1 MYDTASSFNQPLNN
15 WDVGNVTNM
24 AGMFYSHSSNNVFNG
39 DISTWDTGKVTNMG
53 TMFHKARYFN
63 QDVSTWDTRKVGN
76 MNAMFKLA
84 QAFNQDIRKWD
95 IEAIKKAVDFDP
107 NRTDVSLNNMF
118 MNATAMLSNY
128 GATATPSISWFETY
142 SSADISYQFNDISL
156 SDITDA
162 SRVSLTSDVEAL
174 YVSQVGSEPSVS
186 ALLSDNSSGNLVVS
200 VNVRFVADINNAYI
214 VHRMTNYT
222 DEAKPLVEGKVQEHS
237 GISSAVLNSSHTPT
251 INVSQ
256 EDLGNTTFA
265 TFIANICFPGNTP
278 VLTDQGE
285 VAIEKLDLTKHTIR
299 KRSIVAVT
307 KVKYTDKHLICI
319 EKDSFGKNIPC
330 RRTVTTGDHEI
341 FYKGMMVAAKKF
353 VNLVDGVRKV
363 KYTGDI
369 LYNVLLKTHDKM
381 MVNNMIVET
390 LNPSSIIAQAY
401 MATASLSED
410 EKQRFVR
417 EYNQH
422 ALENDI
428 YTKKGRTSF
437 QFKPKKA

>member
-1 MYDTASSFNQPLNN
+1 M
-15 WDVGNVTNM
+15 
-24 AGMFYSHSSNNVFNG
+24 
-39 DISTWDTGKVTNMG
+39 
-53 TMFHKARYFN
+53 
-63 QDVSTWDTRKVGN
+63 
-76 MNAMFKLA
+76 
-84 QAFNQDIRKWD
+84 
-95 IEAIKKAVDFDP
+95 
-107 NRTDVSLNNMF
+107 
-118 MNATAMLSNY
+118 
-128 GATATPSISWFETY
+128 
-142 SSADISYQFNDISL
+142 

-162 SRVSLTSDVEAL
+162 SRVSLTSAVEAL

-186 ALLSDNSSGNLVVS
+186 ALLSDIAGKLVVS

-222 DEAKPLVEGKVQEHS
+222 DTGKTTVLDAVRTNS
-237 GISSAVLNSSHTPT
+237 GNNAVSLNESYGLN
-251 INVSQ
+251 INVTQ
-256 EDLGNTTFA
+256 EDPDDATFA

-285 VAIEKLDLTKHTIR
+285 VAIGKLDLTKHTIR